1 LGFFIYNFNSANKVG
16 TATMSLG
23 RFLAPHV
30 QAQGTKI
37 LTSMSGLSHD
47 DANSKMEGAL
57 EVTAGAVQG
66 FTTVYGALENAATI
80 LAKNLAD
87 NTVQVVQH
95 K

>member
-1 LGFFIYNFNSANKVG
+1 VTLSFFLAGKVG
-16 TATMSLG
+16 AATMSLG

-30 QAQGTKI
+30 QAQGTKL
-37 LTSMSGLSHD
+37 LTSVSGISHD
-47 DANSKMEGAL
+47 DASSKMEGAL

-80 LAKNLAD
+80 LAKNMAN

-95 K
+95 R

>member
-1 LGFFIYNFNSANKVG
+1 MALGK
-16 TATMSLG
+16 
-23 RFLAPHV
+23 FLAPHV
-30 QAQGTKI
+30 HAQGTKL
-37 LTSMSGLSHD
+37 LTSMSGMSEN
-47 DANSKMEGAL
+47 DASSKMEGAL

-66 FTTVYGALENAATI
+66 FTTVYGALENAASI